1 MKGMVIIMPQIYKPE
16 GSYEALAQ
24 SAKIFENMHTIEEAM
39 EKGTILEA
47 PATLCDSERN
57 LCVQLGKYKGI
68 IEKDEAVYCF
78 DQSEP
83 KDIAVITRVG
93 KSVCFKIIGAQS
105 TNGQIKYI
113 LSRKAAQK
121 ECFDNFVSNLL
132 SGDIIDAKITHCE
145 PFGCFCDIGCGII
158 SLLSIDCISVSR
170 ISHPK
175 ERFYIGQSIKAA
187 VKSTCDMFGRI
198 TLTHKEL
205 LGTWEQN
212 ASLFDV
218 GQTVAGI
225 IRSVEPYGIFV
236 ELTPNLAG
244 LAEWRN
250 DVKKDNIA
258 AVYIKSIIPEK
269 MKIKLVIVD
278 PQSTAL
284 PSFAPFYA
292 KEQGCFEYFVKDNH
306 IDFWKYSPLC
316 AAKQIETVFE

>member
-1 MKGMVIIMPQIYKPE
+1 MPQIYKPE
-16 GSYEALAQ
+16 GSYEALRE
-24 SAKIFENMHTIEEAM
+24 SAKVFESLKSIEDAI

-47 PATLCDSERN
+47 PATLCDSNRN

-68 IEKDEAVYCF
+68 IEKEEALYSVCSN
-78 DQSEP
+78 QP

-93 KSVCFKIIGAQS
+93 KSVCFKIISAQS
-105 TNGQIKYI
+105 VNGQISFI

-121 ECFDNFVSNLL
+121 ECFENYVSSLC
-132 SGDIIDAKITHCE
+132 SGDIIDAKITHLE

-175 ERFYIGQSIKAA
+175 ERFYIGQKIKAA
-187 VKSTCDMFGRI
+187 VKSTCDELGRL

-205 LGTWEQN
+205 LGTWQQN
-212 ASLFDV
+212 AAMFEV
-218 GQTVAGI
+218 GQTVAGT

-244 LAEWRN
+244 LAEWRS
-250 DVKKDNIA
+250 DVYNSSVA

-278 PQSTAL
+278 PQGSAL
-284 PSFAPFYA
+284 PAYSAYSPSNDSEFD
-292 KEQGCFEYFVKDNH
+292 YFVKDKH
-306 IDFWKYSPLC
+306 ISKWTYSP
-316 AAKQIETVFE
+316 ANAYKTIETVFE